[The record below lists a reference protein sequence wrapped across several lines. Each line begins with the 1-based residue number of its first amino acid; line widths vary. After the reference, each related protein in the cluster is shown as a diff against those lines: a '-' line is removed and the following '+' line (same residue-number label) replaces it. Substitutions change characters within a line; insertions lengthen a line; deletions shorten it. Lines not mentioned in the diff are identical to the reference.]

1 MVQGGFSSNHR
12 TPLHIINGRLTGL
25 DTILRLLVLP
35 ELKAVGNGA
44 IFQDNNVPCNRDAAA
59 KLFYNSRGSSG

>member
-1 MVQGGFSSNHR
+1 MMQGGFSSNHR

-35 ELKAVGNGA
+35 ELQAVGNSA
-44 IFQDNNVPCNRDAAA
+44 IIDDNNAPCYRDAAA

>member
-25 DTILRLLVLP
+25 DYQDTILRLLVLP
-35 ELKAVGNGA
+35 KLQAVGNGA
-44 IFQDNNVPCNRDAAA
+44 IFQDNNAP
-59 KLFYNSRGSSG
+59 